1 MSFRGGASNPFD
13 ETAAWGNV
21 VEVPVG
27 DVVKDAIKKEQ
38 VIKDILAAQED
49 LRSKQPSI
57 FAMSLS
63 QHTHFWLAVM
73 LSRIQTVQGDIDKLK
88 SDNATLQMYI
98 DNLTKQMARR

>member
-1 MSFRGGASNPFD
+1 MSFRGGANNLFE
-13 ETAAWGNV
+13 ETAAWGNAA
-21 VEVPVG
+21 EVPAG
-27 DVVKDAIKKEQ
+27 DVVKDAIRKEN

-49 LRSKQPSI
+49 LRI
-57 FAMSLS
+57 
-63 QHTHFWLAVM
+63 M